1 MRPGDK
7 FTDQRVRYIKQALMR
22 GADPRAIARIERVSA
37 NTIRRIRD
45 GETYN
50 HVVVEGEDTMRRPLD
65 IVGYAPEG
73 EQAKYENGLKMPVPE
88 VEDGVAE
95 DLGQRMLLRQ
105 GMLNGLP
112 KSVETPVGETA
123 EQRAK
128 RMLGVD

>member
-1 MRPGDK
+1 MRAGDK

-50 HVVVEGEDTMRRPLD
+50 HVVVEGEDSMRRPLD
-65 IVGYAPEG
+65 IQGYEPLG
-73 EQAKYENGLKMPVPE
+73 VQARNENGLAMPVPE
-88 VEDGVAE
+88 VDAGLAE
-95 DLGQRMLLRQ
+95 MLGAKMMERQ
-105 GMLNGLP
+105 AANAGLP
-112 KSVETPVGETA
+112 RAPEAQVEETA

-128 RMLGVD
+128 RLLGVG